1 MKTIKSMAIGTAL
14 MMAAGFACEDEGS
27 LADPT
32 VETTS
37 LHRSPEFTNKVGPP
51 PVDGRLKALESEV
64 ADLQDKVRADEELR
78 PIFGVRV
85 KVLRTQVEDARV
97 EVDGLKRSHK
107 PVNPHIERK
116 LEKAV
121 AQIRARLEQI
131 RDRVDA

>member
-1 MKTIKSMAIGTAL
+1 

-27 LADPT
+27 LADPI
-32 VETTS
+32 VETTP
-37 LHRSPEFTNKVGPP
+37 LNPLPELTNSIVDGPPKVGPP
-51 PVDGRLKALESEV
+51 PVDRRLKALESEV
-64 ADLQDKVRADEELR
+64 AELQDKVQEDEELR
-78 PIFGVRV
+78 PVFGVRV

-116 LEKAV
+116 LEEAV
-121 AQIRARLEQI
+121 AQIRARMEQI